1 MSTAG
6 EVSQTVV
13 TDSKHASIWQSNTFP
28 GHLGKGKLKYRRGE
42 SWAKVIRSGKKRHLG
57 IITQLGYREGYA
69 RNTHFRKSFQ
79 SAFILKS
86 LSE

>member
-28 GHLGKGKLKYRRGE
+28 GHLGKRKLKYGRGE
-42 SWAKVIRSGKKRHLG
+42 SWTKVIRSGKKQHLG
-57 IITQLGYREGYA
+57 IITQLRYQEGYA
-69 RNTHFRKSFQ
+69 RNTRFRKSFRL
-79 SAFILKS
+79 AFILKS